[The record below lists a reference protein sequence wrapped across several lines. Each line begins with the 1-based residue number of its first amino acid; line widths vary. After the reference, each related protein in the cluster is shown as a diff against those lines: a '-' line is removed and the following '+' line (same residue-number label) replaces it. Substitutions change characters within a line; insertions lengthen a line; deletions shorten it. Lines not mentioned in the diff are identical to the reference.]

1 MLTQEQRTTLSV
13 LGYLHYRMG
22 RHASARRIYASLL
35 AAWPKEA
42 APDALYIQASLAL
55 ASIAV
60 EDGRGEVALRYLQSL
75 PEPTAVRE
83 APALLL
89 RAQALW
95 LLDRHDEAR
104 NAIQKYMFLLGSNVP
119 SENTMSSYAGNRT

>member
-13 LGYLHYRMG
+13 LGYLYYRMG

-35 AAWPKEA
+35 AAWPKEV
-42 APDALYIQASLAL
+42 APDPLYFQASMAL

-60 EDGRGEVALRYLQSL
+60 EDSRGEVALRYLQSI
-75 PEPTAVRE
+75 PEPETAGE
-83 APALLL
+83 APVLLL

-95 LLDRHDEAR
+95 LLERHDEAR
-104 NAIQKYMFLLGSNVP
+104 NAIQKYMFLLGAHVP
-119 SENTMSSYAGNRT
+119 SEKVLSSYAGNRT